1 MVGEIRDDETA
12 KVAIQ
17 AALTGHLVLSTLH
30 TNDSPGAVSRLLNM
44 GIEPYLLASCLV
56 GVVAQRLLRTIC
68 PKCKT
73 TYFPSE
79 SVLDEISW
87 QGPRNRAFHRGAGCP
102 LCHDSGF
109 KGRVAVCEVIEVDSA
124 IRSLILK
131 RPSAGQL
138 RDLLLS
144 GHNWLDLKNAALRY
158 VEKGITCID
167 EMLRV
172 CFVEEVEQDVSADP
186 LVQDQPLTAATESG

>member
-1 MVGEIRDDETA
+1 MQARYVLTAHMHVPEEPLQSVGL
-12 KVAIQ
+12 VNG
-17 AALTGHLVLSTLH
+17 TGPGDVKQFVHHIYRTTDGVGNCQPGMDGLVH
-30 TNDSPGAVSRLLNM
+30 QV
-44 GIEPYLLASCLV
+44 GI
-56 GVVAQRLLRTIC
+56 
-68 PKCKT
+68 
-73 TYFPSE
+73 
-79 SVLDEISW
+79 
-87 QGPRNRAFHRGAGCP
+87 
-102 LCHDSGF
+102 LCHLGF
-109 KGRVAVCEVIEVDSA
+109 PHGPHGAKRVTPTGADDCLALSICRLDCRPITQGSW
-124 IRSLILK
+124 RLGS
-131 RPSAGQL
+131 PSAGQL